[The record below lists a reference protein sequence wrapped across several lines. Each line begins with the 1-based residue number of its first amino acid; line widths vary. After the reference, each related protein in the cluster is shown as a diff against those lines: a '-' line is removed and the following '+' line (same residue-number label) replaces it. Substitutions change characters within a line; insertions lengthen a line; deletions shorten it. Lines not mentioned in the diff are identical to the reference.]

1 MRFHLI
7 LKQAFNRNYYYDKT
21 RKYNNFDFHRK
32 GYFMTQKSLFLGTMF
47 IVFMNQMTAQT
58 IILKSD
64 VIKIADGTFIDANT
78 IEFMRK
84 FRRKILDIVLGET
97 STDGKRIGQYTV
109 EGKGHGIQY
118 LALYEQGL
126 LRKYNK
132 NKKKLKQLQLLLV
145 TAKIDFVIISE
156 EFMHSARGA
165 KGILITLIQEDC
177 QKRKH
182 PNSLL
187 LEWAQTGEGQET
199 AMFNQRITNFIQYYS
214 LCRDLLNFLSDLI
227 ASCPKAEKQF
237 KERVDKWSKV
247 KVMLPEIIKQLDIP
261 HDTIYENKF
270 LRHLKE
276 NHLDSFTIQNITSNT
291 IQKLLIEYIKPTL
304 QVL

>member
-1 MRFHLI
+1 
-7 LKQAFNRNYYYDKT
+7 
-21 RKYNNFDFHRK
+21 
-32 GYFMTQKSLFLGTMF
+32 MTQKSLFLGTMF
-47 IVFMNQMTAQT
+47 IVFINQLTAQT
-58 IILKSD
+58 IILNSD

-97 STDGKRIGQYTV
+97 STDGKRIGQYTFK
-109 EGKGHGIQY
+109 EKGHGIQY
-118 LALYEQGL
+118 LALHEQQL
-126 LRKYNK
+126 LRKSNK

-156 EFMHSARGA
+156 EFMDSARGA
-165 KGILITLIQEDC
+165 KGILVMLIQEDC

-187 LEWAQTGEGQET
+187 LEWAQTSEGQET
-199 AMFNQRITNFIQYYS
+199 AMFNKRITNFIRYYS
-214 LCRDLLNFLSDLI
+214 ICSDLLNFLSDLI

-237 KERVDKWSKV
+237 KERVAKWSKV
-247 KVMLPEIIKQLDIP
+247 KVMLPGIIKQLDIP